1 MTGSLNS
8 NEFLCSSFT
17 VTKCD
22 KAATFNQRVVCQS
35 LCQGR
40 FASCRRVLA
49 MLLFGLILLERPTW
63 QSNQHQLKHQVL
75 QNLQHRMP
83 QRKQL
88 WGTLGLSK
96 NGHFPPLSWNKIS
109 NSRKKNNRS
118 TMSSGVSSDT
128 SRNQFRNWASCEQ
141 ARRCFETATTTSTS
155 QGACSSGFLRELH
168 QNKKVDI
175 SLLSWHFS
183 FALLWHPLTIGKFL
197 QETDRLSAMR
207 SRTQGIRPSTCQS
220 SAGYPGEQM
229 SFDKGTNCSMQAFA
243 SDVKYVRVYKVNLQG
258 HHGSDTPALGR
269 SESIEAYSFS
279 SLEVQIVEG
288 LWTVFMVLI
297 PKHVPKGCQHSRC
310 VSATMQQEVL
320 TLRSE
325 AQLDLVSGFFRR
337 WDSLAWVERV
347 FYKICCVLQT
357 WHV

>member
-1 MTGSLNS
+1 
-8 NEFLCSSFT
+8 
-17 VTKCD
+17 
-22 KAATFNQRVVCQS
+22 
-35 LCQGR
+35 
-40 FASCRRVLA
+40 
-49 MLLFGLILLERPTW
+49 
-63 QSNQHQLKHQVL
+63 
-75 QNLQHRMP
+75 
-83 QRKQL
+83 
-88 WGTLGLSK
+88 
-96 NGHFPPLSWNKIS
+96 
-109 NSRKKNNRS
+109 
-118 TMSSGVSSDT
+118 MSSGVSSDT

-175 SLLSWHFS
+175 SIHFMTFLLCP
-183 FALLWHPLTIGKFL
+183 PLT
-197 QETDRLSAMR
+197 
-207 SRTQGIRPSTCQS
+207 
-220 SAGYPGEQM
+220 
-229 SFDKGTNCSMQAFA
+229 SFDYRQIFARDWQTKCHAIQNSRHQAQHLSVLSRVPRRTNVIWQRNKLLHAMQAFA
-243 SDVKYVRVYKVNLQG
+243 SEVKYVRVYKVNLQG